1 MRDSPV
7 TPFLCCFL
15 QFMLAKYDR
24 PKQPVTLHLLSAFMY
39 TFVRRCGMVY
49 SANTDGGD
57 TLIAT
62 WRILPVTDYEVKDDP
77 GVL

>member
-1 MRDSPV
+1 
-7 TPFLCCFL
+7 
-15 QFMLAKYDR
+15 
-24 PKQPVTLHLLSAFMY
+24 
-39 TFVRRCGMVY
+39 MVY